1 MDNINQHVIMSPL
14 LSDRFV
20 KIEKK
25 LESIQENIEQVDSKF
40 NKILHLLDENSQRW
54 EDNKKEYI
62 DLLKTNQEI
71 AQKNMSILNENRS
84 VYLNAINNIDDS
96 KLRPLINKLEDNNAK
111 LLNNNID
118 SRLYNR
124 YWRVSGNNTI
134 MQPSNAGIASILNL
148 NFPWSTLNKN

>member
-1 MDNINQHVIMSPL
+1 
-14 LSDRFV
+14 
-20 KIEKK
+20 
-25 LESIQENIEQVDSKF
+25 
-40 NKILHLLDENSQRW
+40 
-54 EDNKKEYI
+54 
-62 DLLKTNQEI
+62 
-71 AQKNMSILNENRS
+71 MSILNENRS